1 MTTRERQRVSP
12 THHERSAMR
21 AMYLGL
27 GLTVAATVIPYIDRA
42 TANVLADHIR
52 AGYPT
57 YPQAR
62 IDSAVTAWLVTLTV
76 VGALGIVCWIWT
88 ARAVRAGKRWARG
101 IATAFFVL
109 AAGIALTGLLIKD
122 TSGEPGLPPL
132 LGWLGVLPSLAG
144 LVAVAQL
151 WRRP

>member
-1 MTTRERQRVSP
+1 
-12 THHERSAMR
+12 
-21 AMYLGL
+21 MYVGL
-27 GLTVAATVIPYIDRA
+27 ALTVAATVIPYIDRA

-57 YPQAR
+57 YTQAR
-62 IDSAVTAWLVTLTV
+62 VESAVTAWLVILTV
-76 VGALGIVCWIWT
+76 VGALGIVCWIGT
-88 ARAVRAGKRWARG
+88 AWAVTAGKRWARG
-101 IATAFFVL
+101 VATAVFVL

-144 LVAVAQL
+144 LVAVAEL